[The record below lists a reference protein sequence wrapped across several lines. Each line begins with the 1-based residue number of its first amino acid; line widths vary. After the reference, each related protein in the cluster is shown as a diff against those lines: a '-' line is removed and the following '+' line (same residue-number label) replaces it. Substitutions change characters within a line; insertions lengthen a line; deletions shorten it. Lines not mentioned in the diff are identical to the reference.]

1 MGGDVQM
8 HAVRTRVAMRVVYMH
23 SMSREQIGMDW
34 DVVTLG
40 IYIEAALLFFI
51 NFPFTICIKGSI
63 EPPLFVD
70 MPTVTQHI

>member
-1 MGGDVQM
+1 
-8 HAVRTRVAMRVVYMH
+8 MH
-23 SMSREQIGMDW
+23 STCREQIGRVW

-51 NFPFTICIKGSI
+51 NFVFTIYIKGST